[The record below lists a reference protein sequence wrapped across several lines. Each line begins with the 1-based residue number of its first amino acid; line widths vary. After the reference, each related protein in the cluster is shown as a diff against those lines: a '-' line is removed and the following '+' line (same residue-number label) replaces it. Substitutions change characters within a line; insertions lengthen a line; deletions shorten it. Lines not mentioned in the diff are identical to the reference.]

1 MGNLEQRDFI
11 YFTYEEYD
19 KMLDLMLYNIWKKT
33 FIDKEDLK
41 QDLIIFILRFEKRIQ
56 KYKEDRIDNIKG
68 YIVHSLKMKTVNIM
82 KDFFRKMKENN
93 TLDLTEYEE
102 IISSHFDTE
111 DYVINKSYIRDLFD
125 YYEVEKEDRL
135 LLLGLRENN
144 HRNERY
150 LLQRWLRKR
159 VQNFDKDKWKLDRS
173 IDE

>member
-1 MGNLEQRDFI
+1 MDRDFI

-19 KMLDLMLYNIWKKT
+19 KMLDLMLYSVWKKT

-41 QDLIIFILRFEKRIQ
+41 QDLIIFILRFEKKIKRF
-56 KYKEDRIDNIKG
+56 KEDNIDNIKG
-68 YIVHSLKMKTVNIM
+68 YIVHSLKMKTANIV
-82 KDFFRKMKENN
+82 KDFFKRMRENN

-111 DYVINKSYIRDLFD
+111 DYIVNKSYIKDLFD

-144 HRNERY
+144 YRNERY
-150 LLQRWLRKR
+150 LLQRWLKKR
-159 VQNFDKDKWKLDRS
+159 VQNFDKNKWKLDRS
-173 IDE
+173 VDEQ

>member
-1 MGNLEQRDFI
+1 MDRDFI

-19 KMLDLMLYNIWKKT
+19 KMLDLMLYNVWKKT

-41 QDLIIFILRFEKRIQ
+41 QDLIIFILRFEKKIKRF
-56 KYKEDRIDNIKG
+56 KEDNIDNIKG
-68 YIVHSLKMKTVNIM
+68 YIVHSLKMKTANIV
-82 KDFFRKMKENN
+82 KDFFKRMRENN

-111 DYVINKSYIRDLFD
+111 DYIVNKSYIKDLFD

-144 HRNERY
+144 YRNERY
-150 LLQRWLRKR
+150 LLQRWLKKR

-173 IDE
+173 VDEQ

>member
-1 MGNLEQRDFI
+1 MDRDFI

-19 KMLDLMLYNIWKKT
+19 KMLDLMLYSVWKKT

-41 QDLIIFILRFEKRIQ
+41 QDLIIFILRFEKKIKRF
-56 KYKEDRIDNIKG
+56 KEDNIDNIKG
-68 YIVHSLKMKTVNIM
+68 YIVHSLKMKTANIV
-82 KDFFRKMKENN
+82 KDFFKRMRENN

-111 DYVINKSYIRDLFD
+111 DYIVNKSYIKDLFD

-144 HRNERY
+144 YRNERY
-150 LLQRWLRKR
+150 LLQRWLKKR
-159 VQNFDKDKWKLDRS
+159 VQNFDKNKWKLDRGV
-173 IDE
+173 DEQ